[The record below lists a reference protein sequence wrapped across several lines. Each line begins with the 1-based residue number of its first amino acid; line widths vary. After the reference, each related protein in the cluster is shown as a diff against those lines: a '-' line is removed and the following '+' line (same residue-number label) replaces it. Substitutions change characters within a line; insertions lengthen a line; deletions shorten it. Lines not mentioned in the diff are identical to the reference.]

1 MVGSMSKPNKR
12 KYNSFFIREFNQNE
26 EVDMEPQ
33 YHYTSPDGFLSIV
46 KNNCLRFTDISFFKS
61 CVGKYIHAESYL

>member
-12 KYNSFFIREFNQNE
+12 KYNSSYIIEFNQNE
-26 EVDMEPQ
+26 KVNMGPQ

-46 KNNCLRFTDISFFKS
+46 KII
-61 CVGKYIHAESYL
+61 V

>member
-1 MVGSMSKPNKR
+1 MSKPNKR
-12 KYNSFFIREFNQNE
+12 KYNSFLIREFNQNE

-46 KNNCLRFTDISFFKS
+46 KNNCLRFTILVF
-61 CVGKYIHAESYL
+61 

>member
-26 EVDMEPQ
+26 EVDMEPRITIHLQ
-33 YHYTSPDGFLSIV
+33 
-46 KNNCLRFTDISFFKS
+46 TDFFR
-61 CVGKYIHAESYL
+61 L